1 MKPYQFL
8 LLMSSVLFACGRTNK
23 QPTVTTIQAPPTVVA
38 AHTAG
43 MESFDSF
50 NNQFHSDSS
59 FQLSRIAFPIGGQ
72 VVNDT
77 ENATWNRHNWEFL
90 KTPVSLTADTTECRH
105 SLVMTDTLVTE
116 KFWIDQSGFK
126 VERRFKL
133 RDGKWF
139 LVYYDDINM

>member
-8 LLMSSVLFACGRTNK
+8 LMCSVLFACGRNNK
-23 QPTVTTIQAPPTVVA
+23 KQVAATIQSPPTVA
-38 AHTAG
+38 AIANKEG

-50 NNQFHSDSS
+50 NTQFHSDSL

-72 VVNDT
+72 SVNDN
-77 ENATWNRHNWEFL
+77 ENTTWSKNNWEFL
-90 KTPVSLTADTTECRH
+90 KTPVSLEADTTECRH

-133 RDGKWF
+133 KNGKWF